1 MKVKDKIF
9 YQVATDRNYKV
20 GDILCFGEYLNGLGY
35 RVQNSNFND
44 GKTPF
49 HKLGFMYLD
58 SKKIFKNKQLVLQ
71 MSKALLE
78 ADFVLRELA
87 AEEVRKEKFSHLPSR
102 LKCMFLS
109 ETKEETLKNFEKMKK
124 NNPQKSFQA
133 VAVKLNGEVFYA
145 KEVGLQ
151 RNGLSYNDNQKVAL
165 MYWAQNQNSTECT
178 KEILFEGQAEVLE
191 IFRETKR

>member
-20 GDILCFGEYLNGLGY
+20 GDILCFGEDLNGLGY

-44 GKTPF
+44 EKTPF

>member
-20 GDILCFGEYLNGLGY
+20 GDILCFGEDLNGLGY

-151 RNGLSYNDNQKVAL
+151 R
-165 MYWAQNQNSTECT
+165 
-178 KEILFEGQAEVLE
+178 
-191 IFRETKR
+191 

>member
-20 GDILCFGEYLNGLGY
+20 GDILCFGEDLNGLGY

-133 VAVKLNGEVFYA
+133 VAVLLNGEVFYA

>member
-20 GDILCFGEYLNGLGY
+20 GDILCFGEDLNGLGY

-165 MYWAQNQNSTECT
+165 MYWAQNQYSTECT